1 MKIKCDPSIFHS
13 NTQSDFFFSCMSA
26 HKESHSL
33 DILNIEEL
41 LEHFKTNI
49 ALCEKLRRLTV
60 LSAQRNYK
68 FTINV
73 GYKLKKE
80 GIVDVTLLNQIMSRK
95 AVIIIENEHS
105 DSYFLDA
112 ILHAKGKTNI
122 SSQKNISWEVRGPGD
137 CGEIPKSI
145 ESEINKSQGV
155 VRIIVIHDSD
165 RIYPGQELAPA
176 QLKIIQK
183 AKTYNIYC
191 HTLLKREIENYI
203 PDVIIEN
210 LDVTRK
216 EMVSYLKTLNP
227 HQRDHYDYKFGFK
240 KKGGFKKKDDESF
253 NGLFESM
260 SDDAYEHL
268 KNGFGKDI
276 ADAVYNNHQSI
287 SLDDFSDRCGN
298 IRAEFDSICEAIEK
312 IL

>member
-1 MKIKCDPSIFHS
+1 MKIKCDPSIFYS

-26 HKESHSL
+26 HRESHSL
-33 DILNIEEL
+33 NTLNIEDL
-41 LEHFKTNI
+41 LDRFQTNI
-49 ALCEKLRRLTV
+49 PLCEKLRRLTV

-73 GYKLKKE
+73 GYKLQEE
-80 GIVDVTLLNQIMSRK
+80 GIVDVTVLNQVMSRK

-105 DSYFLDA
+105 DSFFLDA
-112 ILHAKGKTNI
+112 LLHAKGKTNI
-122 SSQKNISWEVRGPGD
+122 LSQKNISWEVRGPGG

-145 ESEINKSQGV
+145 ESEVSKSQGV
-155 VRIIVIHDSD
+155 VRIIVVHDSD
-165 RIYPGQELAPA
+165 RVYPGQELASA
-176 QLKIIQK
+176 QLKIIQTANK
-183 AKTYNIYC
+183 YNIYC

-203 PDVIIEN
+203 PDVIVEN

-216 EMVSYLKTLNP
+216 QMVSYLKDLSSQ
-227 HQRDHYDYKFGFK
+227 QRDHYDYKIGFK

-276 ADAVYNNHQSI
+276 ADTVYNNHQTI

-298 IRAEFDSICEAIEK
+298 IRAEFESICEAIEN